1 MVDLATGD
9 AVSNVAEFG
18 SGATNGWLFETNET
32 NAFMNSPV
40 SIDKGLNYN
49 VDGIYFGEAYLDTTW
64 KGKLYKVTVPWVD
77 ANGYYDGT
85 DVSNYSD
92 NPLDSTNSWYC
103 SSLFN
108 ATRPITASAALSL
121 DTFGNVWLFVGS
133 GRYFS
138 NEDKTNVDQ
147 QYMFGIKDPFF
158 NNAQTDYYHNYGSS
172 LELEIADLFEA
183 DPYVIILGGEVYEYE
198 NYFGDWSFLLAE
210 ARKHDGWWRSLTI
223 PGERILTKFAI
234 LGGIVLTPSFV
245 PNEDPC
251 GFGGDSYLYG
261 QYYETGTAYYNPVFT
276 QGTEEVTI
284 GDEVMTR
291 VLDKTLLGMGMA
303 SSVGVHVGMESGAK
317 GFIQQSTGVVT
328 STALTPAFNI
338 KSGLSAWQEK

>member
-1 MVDLATGD
+1 
-9 AVSNVAEFG
+9 
-18 SGATNGWLFETNET
+18 
-32 NAFMNSPV
+32 
-40 SIDKGLNYN
+40 
-49 VDGIYFGEAYLDTTW
+49 
-64 KGKLYKVTVPWVD
+64 
-77 ANGYYDGT
+77 
-85 DVSNYSD
+85 
-92 NPLDSTNSWYC
+92 
-103 SSLFN
+103 
-108 ATRPITASAALSL
+108 
-121 DTFGNVWLFVGS
+121 VWLFIGS
-133 GRYFS
+133 GRYFN

-158 NNAQTDYYHNYGSS
+158 NNAQTTYYHNYASS
-172 LELEIADLFEA
+172 LELEIADLFNA

-198 NYFGDWSFLLAE
+198 NYFGDWSFLLE
-210 ARKHDGWWRSLTI
+210 TAREKDGWIRSLTI

-234 LGGIVLTPSFV
+234 LGGIVFTPSFV

-251 GFGGDSYLYG
+251 GFGGDSHLYG
-261 QYYETGTAYYNPVFT
+261 QYYETGTAYYMAVFT
-276 QGTEEVTI
+276 QGTEDVTI